1 MTLPEDSGEYRINI
15 AIDGP
20 AGAGKSTVARLVAQ
34 QLGYIYV
41 DTGAMYRAVTWKVLQ
56 SGIDLQQKASIG
68 ELARETDITF
78 LHGAQRQTVLVD
90 GADRTE
96 VIRSIEV
103 NRNVSHIAQIEQV
116 RSYLTTVQQRMAQNK
131 GIVMDGRDIG
141 THVLPDAEVK
151 IYLTA
156 SVRKRAERRFNELED
171 RSNLTLDQLER
182 EIEARDRMDEQR
194 AISPLICADDAIRI
208 DSTDMTV
215 DEVVEYIVEISRTIL
230 HGET

>member
-1 MTLPEDSGEYRINI
+1 MLLQEESGQNRINI

-34 QLGYIYV
+34 QLGYVYV

-56 SGIDLQQKASIG
+56 AGIDLEQTEAII
-68 ELARETDITF
+68 EITRATAIT
-78 LHGAQRQTVLVD
+78 LLP
-90 GADRTE
+90 GADRQIVIIDGEDRTE
-96 VIRSIEV
+96 EIRSIEV
-103 NRNVSHIAQIEQV
+103 NRGVSRIAQIEQV
-116 RSYLTTVQQRMAQNK
+116 RSILVSVQKRMALDK

-156 SVRKRAERRFNELED
+156 SVRKRAERRFIEWDD
-171 RSNLTLDQLER
+171 RSSLTLEQLER

-194 AISPLICADDAIRI
+194 AISPLVCAHDAIRI
-208 DSTDMTV
+208 DSTDMTI
-215 DEVVEYIVEISRTIL
+215 DDVVGSIVRISRTIL

>member
-1 MTLPEDSGEYRINI
+1 MLLQEESGQNRINI

-34 QLGYIYV
+34 QLGYVYV

-56 SGIDLQQKASIG
+56 AGIDLEQTEAII
-68 ELARETDITF
+68 EITRATAIS
-78 LHGAQRQTVLVD
+78 LLP
-90 GADRTE
+90 GADRQIVMIDGEDRTE
-96 VIRSIEV
+96 EIRSIEV
-103 NRNVSHIAQIEQV
+103 NRGVSRIAKIEQV
-116 RSYLTTVQQRMAQNK
+116 RSILVSVQKRMALDK

-156 SVRKRAERRFNELED
+156 SVRKRAERRFIEWDD
-171 RSNLTLDQLER
+171 RSSLTLEQLER

-194 AISPLICADDAIRI
+194 AISPLVCAHDAIRI
-208 DSTDMTV
+208 DSTDMTI
-215 DEVVEYIVEISRTIL
+215 DDVVGSIVRISRTIL

>member
-1 MTLPEDSGEYRINI
+1 MLLQEESGQNRINI

-34 QLGYIYV
+34 QLGYVYV

-56 SGIDLQQKASIG
+56 AGIDLEQTEAII
-68 ELARETDITF
+68 EITRATAIS
-78 LHGAQRQTVLVD
+78 LLP
-90 GADRTE
+90 GADRQIVIIDGEDRTE
-96 VIRSIEV
+96 EIRSIEV
-103 NRNVSHIAQIEQV
+103 NRGVSRIAQIEQV
-116 RSYLTTVQQRMAQNK
+116 RSILVSVQKRMALDK

-156 SVRKRAERRFNELED
+156 SVRKRAERRFIEWDD
-171 RSNLTLDQLER
+171 RSSLTLEQLER

-194 AISPLICADDAIRI
+194 AISPLVCAHDAIRI
-208 DSTDMTV
+208 DSTDMTI
-215 DEVVEYIVEISRTIL
+215 DDVVGSIVRISRTIL

>member
-1 MTLPEDSGEYRINI
+1 MLLQEESGQNRINI

-34 QLGYIYV
+34 QLGYVYV

-56 SGIDLQQKASIG
+56 AGIDLEQTEAII
-68 ELARETDITF
+68 EITRATAIS
-78 LHGAQRQTVLVD
+78 LLP
-90 GADRTE
+90 GADRQIVIIDGEDRTE
-96 VIRSIEV
+96 EIRSIEV
-103 NRNVSHIAQIEQV
+103 NRGVSRIAKIEQV
-116 RSYLTTVQQRMAQNK
+116 RSILVSVQKRMALDK

-156 SVRKRAERRFNELED
+156 SVRKRAERRFIEWDD
-171 RSNLTLDQLER
+171 RSSLTLEQLER

-194 AISPLICADDAIRI
+194 AISPLVCAHDAIRI
-208 DSTDMTV
+208 DSTDMTI
-215 DEVVEYIVEISRTIL
+215 DDVVGSIVRISRTIL